1 MELLPK
7 LSQNLLEIL
16 NDEEFYDITI
26 EVGNDPYVRIF
37 RAHMVILYYRSP
49 YLRRI
54 ITLTTNKRKNDGILS
69 HIKLP
74 NISPEIF
81 EIILRYI
88 YSGEIFISLN
98 ECDTSIIIKTLVS
111 AGELYLQELIKYLQ
125 SFLIKNKSEW
135 MEQNFDIVYNAS
147 FENDSFLDL
156 QNYCTDL
163 ISKQPDKIFN
173 SLNFSLIPEK
183 LLISVIQ
190 NNDLQTTEI
199 QVWDHVLKWGLAQNP
214 DLPSDPTN
222 YSKDDFNTLKN
233 TLKQCIPF
241 IRFHNLTSKEFLD
254 KVFPY
259 RKILPKELYIDLL
272 KEFLGNDNKKS
283 GKSKPRMNKEISL
296 ITIDSKIISFQQAEL
311 ILKWVDRSKIGNKL
325 TSPCEFKLLFRGSRD
340 GLTREKFHQYCDD
353 HSRTVTIVKVKD
365 NNEILGG
372 YNPVEWRSY
381 GGDSIT
387 KDSFIFSFNNNNNDN
402 NSNETENY
410 ILSRITNEN
419 HAILNGSFN
428 GPSFGNTDLI
438 ILGFLG
444 NYCRQKSYEK
454 PIRKFVHFD
463 IEECEQVNK
472 KKKQAIAMAEEN
484 EFYSKLCVAEIFRGA
499 VDEKSEEEID
509 LLEECYFC

>member
-1 MELLPK
+1 
-7 LSQNLLEIL
+7 
-16 NDEEFYDITI
+16 
-26 EVGNDPYVRIF
+26 
-37 RAHMVILYYRSP
+37 
-49 YLRRI
+49 
-54 ITLTTNKRKNDGILS
+54 
-69 HIKLP
+69 
-74 NISPEIF
+74 
-81 EIILRYI
+81 
-88 YSGEIFISLN
+88 
-98 ECDTSIIIKTLVS
+98 DTSIIIKTLIS

-199 QVWDHVLKWGLAQNP
+199 QVWDHVLKWGLSQHP
-214 DLPSDPTN
+214 DFPSDPIN
-222 YSKDDFNTLKN
+222 YSKDDFITLKN

-311 ILKWVDRSKIGNKL
+311 ILKWVDRSKIKL

-381 GGDSIT
+381 GGDTTILARDREVVAVNLRVLSDGCEVSIAKNRFWLD
-387 KDSFIFSFNNNNNDN
+387 KDREYVEKIK
-402 NSNETENY
+402 ET
-410 ILSRITNEN
+410 LTNVSKDAPMKFKQACGREDMR
-419 HAILNGSFN
+419 
-428 GPSFGNTDLI
+428 DLI
-438 ILGFLG
+438 LTILEYCSEKFRYYKIVKEDFEIPEKFL
-444 NYCRQKSYEK
+444 SHT
-454 PIRKFVHFD
+454 RKHIYIPD
-463 IEECEQVNK
+463 T
-472 KKKQAIAMAEEN
+472 
-484 EFYSKLCVAEIFRGA
+484 
-499 VDEKSEEEID
+499 
-509 LLEECYFC
+509 